1 MAIRAG
7 RQPCESIHG
16 DAVSG
21 EDAGEKSHEASPRRL
36 EQARQRGD
44 SPRSQELIS
53 AAGLAGLVAAL
64 LGPGRRAPGQ
74 AGSVLQ
80 QMLSPSVPGAGG
92 WRAALE
98 PALLEIIWMIAPV
111 LLLPLCFALL
121 AAALQNAFV
130 LRPSAIL
137 PQISRISPMSA
148 LKHRFGLDGLANF
161 AMQLMKVAIVLP
173 LVWFYVSAHGDQVF
187 GAMALV
193 PGAGMQVLID
203 LMIGLI
209 LIGLAISLVLGI
221 GDLLF
226 QHLRFRARHRMSQQE
241 LVEEMRESEGNPE
254 TKSRRRQ
261 RAEEIAMNRM
271 MADVPKSNVVIVNPT
286 HYAVALRWQK
296 GKDRAPVCVAK
307 GVDAVAARIRAAAA
321 EAGVP
326 IRSDPPTARALHAR
340 VEIGQQIPAEHYRAV
355 AAAIRFA
362 EAMRK
367 KERRLS

>member
-1 MAIRAG
+1 M
-7 RQPCESIHG
+7 S
-16 DAVSG
+16 D

-44 SPRSQELIS
+44 VPRSQELIS
-53 AAGLAGLVAAL
+53 SAALAGLVAAL
-64 LGPGRRAPGQ
+64 LGPGRQVPERV
-74 AGSVLQ
+74 GSVLQ
-80 QMLSPSVPGAGG
+80 QMLSPSAPGAGR
-92 WRAALE
+92 WRTALE
-98 PALLEIIWMIAPV
+98 PPLVEILWTVAPF
-111 LLLPLCFALL
+111 LLLPLCLALL
-121 AAALQNAFV
+121 AAALQKAFV

-137 PQISRISPMSA
+137 PQVSRISPMTA
-148 LKHRFGLDGLANF
+148 LKHRFGLDGLASF
-161 AMQLMKVAIVLP
+161 AIQLAKVGIVLL
-173 LVWFYVSAHGDQVF
+173 LVWLYVSAQVERIF

-209 LIGLAISLVLGI
+209 LVGFAISLVLGA

-226 QHLRFRARHRMSQQE
+226 QHLRFRARHRMSRQE

-261 RAEEIAMNRM
+261 KAEEIAANRM
-271 MADVPKSNVVIVNPT
+271 MADVPKSSVVIVNPT

-326 IRSDPPTARALHAR
+326 IRSDPATARALHAR